1 MYDEL
6 ISVDSLPP
14 MSATAS
20 RLLAMASDPD
30 VEIEALAATIEQDPP
45 LTAKVL
51 GIANS
56 AYYAPRRPVLT
67 VKDAIIRVLGLRMVR
82 NLSFGLALNGPMDSA
97 SCQHFDPTRYWV
109 IALGT
114 ADLAGGLARAATVV
128 DGPDP
133 DAAYLVG
140 LLHNLGELLL
150 VHLRP
155 LEMNRILAEV
165 AERPE
170 QDPVDLERA
179 AFGID
184 RWGAGALLARHW
196 ELPAVVGDSIEQMAT
211 ANSSSDVS
219 PMVYLLSAARRWIEG
234 VAAGCSDPL
243 TVAGVDEAYCDN
255 RSASFVEG
263 FDALQ
268 AIAASL
274 RN

>member
-1 MYDEL
+1 MYEDL

-20 RLLAMASDPD
+20 RLLAMANDPD
-30 VEIEALAATIEQDPP
+30 VEIEALAATIGQDPP

-56 AYYAPRRPVLT
+56 AYYAPRRAVLT
-67 VKDAIIRVLGLRMVR
+67 VKDAIIQVLGLRMVG
-82 NLSFGLALNGPMDSA
+82 NLSFGIALNGPMTTTA
-97 SCQHFDPTRYWV
+97 CEHFDLTRYWL

-114 ADLAGGLARAATVV
+114 ADLAGGLARAASVV

-155 LEMNRILAEV
+155 REVNQILVEM

-170 QDPVDLERA
+170 QDPIELERA

-184 RWGAGALLARHW
+184 RWAAGALLARHW
-196 ELPAVVGDSIEQMAT
+196 ELPAVVGDSIEQLA
-211 ANSSSDVS
+211 AAHDGEPS
-219 PMVYLLSAARRWIEG
+219 PMVYLLNAARRWVEG
-234 VAAGCSDPL
+234 VAGGRSDPL
-243 TVAGVDEAYCDN
+243 NVLGVEEAYCEY

-263 FDALQ
+263 YDALKTL
-268 AIAASL
+268 AASL
-274 RN
+274 HN

>member
-1 MYDEL
+1 MYEDL
-6 ISVDSLPP
+6 ISVDRLPP

-30 VEIEALAATIEQDPP
+30 VEIEALAATIGQDPP

-67 VKDAIIRVLGLRMVR
+67 VKDAIIQVLGLRMVS
-82 NLSFGLALNGPMDSA
+82 NLSFGIALNGPMSTA
-97 SCQHFDPTRYWV
+97 ACERFDLTRYWV

-114 ADLAGGLARAATVV
+114 ADLAGGLARASSVV

-150 VHLRP
+150 VHLCPR
-155 LEMNRILAEV
+155 EMNQILGEV

-170 QDPVDLERA
+170 QDPVELERA

-196 ELPAVVGDSIEQMAT
+196 ELPAVVGDSIEQLASAT
-211 ANSSSDVS
+211 PQVDLS
-219 PMVYLLSAARRWIEG
+219 PMVYLLSAARRWTEG

-243 TVAGVDEAYCDN
+243 NVLGVEEAYCEY
-255 RSASFVEG
+255 RSASFIEG
-263 FDALQ
+263 FDALKSL
-268 AIAASL
+268 AASL
-274 RN
+274 HG

>member
-1 MYDEL
+1 VYEEL

-30 VEIEALAATIEQDPP
+30 VEIEALAATIAQDPP

-82 NLSFGLALNGPMDSA
+82 NLSLGLALSGPIDSVN
-97 SCQHFDPTRYWV
+97 CERFDPTRYW
-109 IALGT
+109 ILALGT

-133 DAAYLVG
+133 DAVYLVG

-155 LEMNRILAEV
+155 YEMNQILGEL

-170 QDPVDLERA
+170 QDPVEIERA

-211 ANSSSDVS
+211 ANSSSDMS
-219 PMVYLLSAARRWIEG
+219 PMVYLLSAARCWIEG
-234 VAAGCSDPL
+234 VVAGGSDPL
-243 TVAGVDEAYCDN
+243 TVVGVDEAYCEN

-263 FDALQ
+263 FAALKT
-268 AIAASL
+268 IATSL